1 MPSVFRQRGEG
12 SSGSSNEDDQDEE
25 CPALQQPPE
34 KKPKKNGSGPAPEI
48 RKKKQPKGYDTSA
61 GKITIQITIFS
72 RVSIYMRLP
81 ILQALI

>member
-12 SSGSSNEDDQDEE
+12 SSGSSNEDDLDEE
-25 CPALQQPPE
+25 GPALQPPE

-61 GKITIQITIFS
+61 GNITIQISIFS
-72 RVSIYMRLP
+72 KVSI
-81 ILQALI
+81 

>member
-25 CPALQQPPE
+25 GPALQPPE

-61 GKITIQITIFS
+61 GKITIQISFLK
-72 RVSIYMRLP
+72 VSI
-81 ILQALI
+81 